1 MQLAALGL
9 CKLARRT
16 VRGVAARAVSGQRWY
31 ALSGCPRCHGPG
43 DPRGVAAHVVDAG
56 VRRLAH
62 GGCALARPP
71 GLGFI
76 PPSHR
81 SSLVPYNRPVIAAL
95 VAPLHVLALAIG
107 LPAVVLRGRALKAPL
122 DAAGFRRLFAAD
134 TAWGLAALLW
144 IATGL
149 LRAFGGLDKGAQFY
163 LNSRLFWV
171 KLALFAL
178 VLALEIWPMATF
190 IRWRVQL
197 RRGQAPDSSRARVLY
212 VLNHLE
218 MGVEGAIVFLAS
230 FMATGFG
237 LRSTHDGGYES

>member
-81 SSLVPYNRPVIAAL
+81 SSLVPYNRPVI
-95 VAPLHVLALAIG
+95 
-107 LPAVVLRGRALKAPL
+107 
-122 DAAGFRRLFAAD
+122 
-134 TAWGLAALLW
+134 
-144 IATGL
+144 
-149 LRAFGGLDKGAQFY
+149 
-163 LNSRLFWV
+163 S
-171 KLALFAL
+171 
-178 VLALEIWPMATF
+178 
-190 IRWRVQL
+190 
-197 RRGQAPDSSRARVLY
+197 
-212 VLNHLE
+212 
-218 MGVEGAIVFLAS
+218 AIVPAPPVPSLPLGPPPALPRGP
-230 FMATGFG
+230 AP
-237 LRSTHDGGYES
+237 